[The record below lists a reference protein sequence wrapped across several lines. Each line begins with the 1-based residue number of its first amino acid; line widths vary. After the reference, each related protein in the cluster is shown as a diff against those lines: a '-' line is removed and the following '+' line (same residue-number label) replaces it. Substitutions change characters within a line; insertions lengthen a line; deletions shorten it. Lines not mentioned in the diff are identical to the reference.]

1 MITNERQY
9 KITRAQ
15 ADKFREALD
24 DNNELELIR
33 SGVDPIIAAA
43 HKQGIKIQL
52 NELESALAEYDELRA
67 GERSELV
74 AGRFWEIGERLI
86 QARIIRG
93 LTQRELADRL
103 HLKEQQ
109 VQRYEQERY
118 RTANLERLSAIADAL
133 SINVHIA
140 LQVSSRQQPEPGKTR
155 SFDPVK
161 LPVRVINVMKRRG
174 WLDEYAR
181 DVDNVPSGDNER
193 AAYFISEYQGAS
205 GLTALHRMNVRA
217 GSTLDDYALIAWKA
231 RVIQKARRLLTPS
244 TTYEPLN
251 ASFVREVVEMS
262 QQPDG
267 IVRAVQ
273 ALRAHGALVVFEP
286 HLSGTHLDGAAMLMD
301 GSIPVIG
308 MTLRHDRLDNFWFT
322 LLHEVGHVIL
332 HRHKGLQEGFFDDSS
347 SPSDNILEEEA
358 DEFAEN
364 ALIPTEAW
372 KSSFVR
378 FTKSVREVQQFAR
391 RFKIGDS
398 IVAGRIRRERGYN
411 LFNELV
417 GNGCV
422 KSLLANADLME

>member
-15 ADKFREALD
+15 AEKFREALD
-24 DNNELELIR
+24 ENNDIELIR

-43 HKQGIKIQL
+43 HKQGIKVQL
-52 NELESALAEYDELRA
+52 NELERALAEYDELRA

-74 AGRFWEIGERLI
+74 AGQLWEIGERLI
-86 QARIIRG
+86 QARIVRG

-109 VQRYEQERY
+109 VQRYEHERY
-118 RTANLERLSAIADAL
+118 RTANLDRLSAVADAL
-133 SINVHIA
+133 SIKVHVA
-140 LQVSSRQQPEPGKTR
+140 LQVSARLDPQSADNR
-155 SFDPVK
+155 SFDPIK
-161 LPVRVINVMKRRG
+161 MPLRIINVMKRRG
-174 WLDEYAR
+174 WLDDYAR
-181 DVDNVPSGDNER
+181 DVDNLPQGDNER
-193 AAYFISEYQGAS
+193 AAHFIYEYQGS
-205 GLTALHRMNVRA
+205 NGLKALHRMNVRM

-231 RVIQKARRLLTPS
+231 RVMQKARRLLTPS
-244 TTYEPLN
+244 TTYEPLD
-251 ASFVREVVEMS
+251 ASFVRELVEMS
-262 QQPDG
+262 QDPAG
-267 IVRAVQ
+267 IVQAVK
-273 ALRAHGALVVFEP
+273 ALRNHGVLVVFEP

-301 GSIPVIG
+301 GNIPVVG

-322 LLHEVGHVIL
+322 LLHEIGHVIR
-332 HRHKGLQEGFFDDSS
+332 HRHQGLQEGFFDDSS
-347 SPSDNILEEEA
+347 SPSDNVLEEEA

-378 FTKSVREVQQFAR
+378 FTNSTREVQQFAR
-391 RFKIGDS
+391 RFKIGES

-411 LFNELV
+411 LFNELI

-422 KSLLANADLME
+422 KTILANSDLME